1 MSAGTYSR
9 ALLDSCVLCAGLCRY
24 MNLGLQ
30 VPNAE
35 MEMLNPLSQCVTCTG
50 DGRSGE
56 GQVKREMVV
65 SSKGDAPAVF
75 MNLAPASV
83 HGV

>member
-9 ALLDSCVLCAGLCRY
+9 ALQDSCVLCAGLCRY
-24 MNLGLQ
+24 MNLCLQ

-35 MEMLNPLSQCVTCTG
+35 MEMLNPLSQYITCTG
-50 DGRSGE
+50 DGRSG
-56 GQVKREMVV
+56 VDHLKEMMV